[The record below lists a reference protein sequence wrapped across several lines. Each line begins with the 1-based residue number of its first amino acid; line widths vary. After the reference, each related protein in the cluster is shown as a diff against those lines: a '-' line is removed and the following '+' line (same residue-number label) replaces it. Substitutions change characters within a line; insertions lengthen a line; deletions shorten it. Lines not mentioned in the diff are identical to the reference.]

1 MKRRDFFR
9 FGMALGASLTGQRAG
24 AFAQTPEVTHLPGTE
39 GSYRWGRDLAL
50 VNAKILTLESAQ
62 PEAEAA
68 LIRRGRI
75 VIVGSNEDVRA
86 RAAGARVFDAGG
98 QVVVPGFI
106 DAHCHM
112 EVACVAKALQPN
124 VHTPPL
130 ENLGQI
136 TDLLSVWAA
145 ETPAGEW
152 IIARGSFG
160 LASRVPEQ
168 RLLTRQDL
176 DAVTEHHPLIVFS
189 GRHVAM
195 LNTSALHEVGLWEP
209 DATPPRGAI
218 VHRDAA
224 GRPTG
229 IATELYYLLPSYST
243 DKVKTALRAHAR
255 EMFVEKGTTSIS
267 TVPYSSND
275 IRADL
280 ELQAEG
286 ELPIRIR
293 MYYHVPQ
300 MVSLDDLLATGFVS
314 GVGSDMFRFGGMKLF
329 VDGAGHN
336 GMGQSLEDF
345 KWTQEEL
352 DDLVHRAQAAGI
364 QVLMHVVTS
373 GGVERAAT
381 AVERAQRAGGKP
393 HRHRLEHGARVET
406 VETMRR
412 LRDLGLLLT
421 ATPSEGRATRTTP
434 RYRTLLR
441 EGFDLIAITDTTGT
455 VPGSSDPLR
464 KIAYAVS
471 TAGEGGGAPAGEEL
485 TFEEALRMYT
495 LAAARG
501 SLEEQDKGSIAT
513 GKLGDFAVLSAD
525 PRGRPM
531 EELFELRVDATIL
544 GGEIVYER

>member
-1 MKRRDFFR
+1 MGAVLTGRNAEAERQNLP
-9 FGMALGASLTGQRAG
+9 GMA
-24 AFAQTPEVTHLPGTE
+24 

-50 VNAKILTLESAQ
+50 VNARILTLEKDP

-68 LIRRGRI
+68 LVRRGRI
-75 VIVGSNEDVRA
+75 VAVGSNDDVRS
-86 RAAGARVFDAGG
+86 RASGFPVFDAGG
-98 QVVVPGFI
+98 HVVVPGFI
-106 DAHCHM
+106 DAHCHI
-112 EVACVAKALQPN
+112 EVACVAKSFQAN

-130 ENLGQI
+130 ESLSQI
-136 TDLLSVWAA
+136 TEVLRAKAA

-152 IIARGSFG
+152 VIARGSFG
-160 LASRVPEQ
+160 LAGRVPEN
-168 RLLTRQDL
+168 RLFTRHDL
-176 DAVTEHHPLIVFS
+176 DAVTKRHPLVVFS

-195 LNTSALHEVGLWEP
+195 MNTRALHEVGLWEP
-209 DATPPRGAI
+209 ESTAPRGA
-218 VHRDAA
+218 VVYRDGS

-229 IATELYYLLPSYST
+229 IATELYYLLPAYST
-243 DKVKTALRAHAR
+243 DEVKTALRAHAR

-286 ELPIRIR
+286 ELPLRIR

-300 MVSLDDLLATGFVS
+300 MISLDGLLQTGFVS

-336 GMGQSLEDF
+336 GMGQRLEDY

-352 DDLVHRAQAAGI
+352 DDLVYRAHAAGI
-364 QVLMHVVTS
+364 QVLMHVITD
-373 GGVERAAT
+373 GALERAAT
-381 AVERAQRAGGKP
+381 ATERALRRDGRA
-393 HRHRLEHGARVET
+393 HRHRLEHGGNVED

-412 LRDLGLLLT
+412 LRDLGLRLT
-421 ATPSEGRATRTTP
+421 VTPSEGRSGRTTP

-441 EGFDLIAITDTTGT
+441 EGFELIAITDTTGT
-455 VPGSSDPLR
+455 VLGSSDPLR
-464 KIAYAVS
+464 KIAYAIG
-471 TAGEGGGAPAGEEL
+471 TAGEGGGAPRGEEL

-495 LAAARG
+495 IWAARG
-501 SLEEQDKGSIAT
+501 GLEEQDKGSIAP

-525 PRGRPM
+525 PRGRPA
-531 EELFELRVDATIL
+531 EDLFDLQVDATIL
-544 GGEIVYER
+544 GGDVVYER